1 MHVAQWSKEE
11 LVEEAVSTQ
20 GMKSQLTRQP
30 HIKDLR
36 GRSGWPIAKPE
47 PSRGPGHA
55 PGNF

>member
-30 HIKDLR
+30 HIKGLR
-36 GRSGWPIAKPE
+36 GRSGIVE
-47 PSRGPGHA
+47 RGVA
-55 PGNF
+55 DRKARAF